1 MINQDL
7 PREIGWTLMML
18 KASES
23 CWVRYSDLLIT
34 GVLIMM
40 IWFWGVFY
48 AALDQQY
55 SRNNIPIIY
64 CRKRQRVHK
73 REILWCSY
81 LLTTVG
87 IWLMTLSSAGRWC
100 PLGGGDQDTITQHQQ
115 QIQKLINLK
124 SNLLE
129 INDGDHSNL
138 SFRSCYYSW
147 QMAGVPAQQ
156 WTWAPPCFVYLSDL
170 VTNRAANVPSRRLR
184 EALQSQR
191 RPLLGPSLGW
201 KRLLALSHLR
211 HY

>member
-40 IWFWGVFY
+40 IWFWGVSY
-48 AALDQQY
+48 AALHQQY
-55 SRNNIPIIY
+55 SRNNTPIILSQ
-64 CRKRQRVHK
+64 KTT
-73 REILWCSY
+73 CSY
-81 LLTTVG
+81 ERNIMVFVSTYYCG
-87 IWLMTLSSAGRWC
+87 YMTNDTLQCREMVHTGRRWS
-100 PLGGGDQDTITQHQQ
+100 GHYRAITQHHQ

-147 QMAGVPAQQ
+147 QMAGVPVQQ

-170 VTNRAANVPSRRLR
+170 VTSRAVNEPSRRLH
-184 EALQSQR
+184 EVWQSWR
-191 RPLLGPSLGW
+191 RP
-201 KRLLALSHLR
+201 
-211 HY
+211 